1 MIWKAATT
9 PTAPSKTPL
18 ESIASLSDFLFAAV
32 SAIGVI
38 ILLFG
43 IVQLG
48 LSIKSH
54 DAAQRATGLLT
65 LFGGLLIAAAPQ
77 IQEMII

>member
-1 MIWKAATT
+1 MILKAATT

-18 ESIASLSDFLFAAV
+18 ESISSLSNFLFAAV

-54 DAAQRATGLLT
+54 DASQRATGLLT

-77 IQEMII
+77 ILEMII